1 MSLVRVPTPKKR
13 KLIDRIKKLAEEF
26 KKNGGKVTVIPA
38 GQTTVGPN
46 AKYRIRRQK
55 PQKEQDD

>member
-26 KKNGGKVTVIPA
+26 KNNGGKVTVIPA
-38 GQTTVGPN
+38 GKTTVGPN